1 MFSVL
6 CICLLNGETKPGILA
21 FFFVNFTQTKV
32 TWEEGNS
39 AYDLSL
45 ADRPMSMYTGHF
57 LNSRLV

>member
-1 MFSVL
+1 MFNVF
-6 CICLLNGETKPGILA
+6 CICLINGETKPGILA
-21 FFFVNFTQTKV
+21 FFVNFTLTKD

-57 LNSRLV
+57 LNSRLI